1 MHPSTLES
9 QGMTP
14 PLMTP
19 DSQPQNY
26 DELMDATVRFER
38 YRVLIRKLAHQ
49 RSGTGPAMTQD
60 ERSEL
65 RGITT
70 SYVAG

>member
-1 MHPSTLES
+1 MPSMLES
-9 QGMTP
+9 QGTTP
-14 PLMTP
+14 QLVAP
-19 DSQPQNY
+19 DAPPQNY

-49 RSGTGPAMTQD
+49 RSGTGPAMTQE

-65 RGITT
+65 RHITT
-70 SYVAG
+70 SYLAA